1 MPIFFI
7 QDALY
12 FLTFLSNL
20 LFIGLIILLIFHR
33 LVKMPSRWR
42 RLLDWKM
49 NFLGKWGA
57 LIAFLIA
64 LLSTLGSLF
73 FSNVVGYPPCELCW
87 FQRIFMYPLVFIL
100 GIALIRKERKLVI
113 PYALIL
119 AVIGLFIGIYQYFLQ
134 LVAMKNLALEL
145 LVPCST
151 DLNAVSCSSFYDL
164 AFGYITIPF
173 MSFSAFLLIILFL
186 LYARRK

>member
-7 QDALY
+7 KDTLY
-12 FLTFLSNL
+12 FLTFLANL
-20 LFIGLIILLIFHR
+20 LFVGLLILLIFHR
-33 LVKMPSRWR
+33 LVKQPSRLR

-49 NFLGKWGA
+49 NWLEKWGV

-64 LLSTLGSLF
+64 LFSTLASLF
-73 FSNVVGYPPCELCW
+73 FSNVAGYPPCELCW

-113 PYALIL
+113 PYALVL
-119 AVIGLFIGIYQYFLQ
+119 SVIGLLIGLYQYFLQ
-134 LVAMKNLALEL
+134 LAAMKNIAVDL
-145 LVPCST
+145 LVPCSA

-173 MSFSAFLLIILFL
+173 MSFTAFLLIILFL
-186 LYARRK
+186 LYARR